1 MKKVDTEFIRN
12 LAIIGHGGDGKTSIT
27 EAALFLS
34 GVNTRLGKVDNG
46 TSLMDFEPEEINRKG
61 SILSSIANF
70 PWGENL
76 IYWIDTPGYANFIG
90 DTKACMRVV
99 DGAVVVVSA
108 PDGVKVQTNT
118 VWDYTNEYEIPKIVF
133 INRMDADRADFESTL
148 KDLEDNFKETR
159 IVPLFYPIG
168 KESDFKGI
176 VDLMAQKAYIFK
188 DDASGKFEKAD
199 IPGDL
204 ADTVASFRE
213 RMVETLLE
221 ADDALLEKYLDGKE
235 LTDEEL
241 ISCLKK
247 GTCNRLFVP
256 AICGSAAENIGI
268 SHLLDLVA
276 TALPSPIDRGPVKG
290 KKPGTDDEIT
300 REPSPDAPFS
310 AFAFKTINDPFA
322 GRLTIFRI
330 YSGSVQADTTLYNS
344 TKDVKERIGQIFRL
358 IGKKQEGVG
367 SASVGEIIAAAKL
380 KETMTGDTF
389 CDEGDPII
397 YEPAKLPNPLI
408 TFALKPK
415 SRGDDDKVASALQR
429 LMEEDLTIQLG
440 RDEQTRELLL
450 TGMGQL
456 HIETTLEKLKRKFGV
471 EVDLNI
477 PKVPY
482 KETIKQTKK
491 GVIYRHKK
499 QTGGHGQF
507 AEVHFDISPLPRGSG
522 FEFENALTGMN
533 VPRGFVPAVEK
544 GILEAMKS
552 GVLAGYPVVD
562 VKVRFYDGKS
572 HEVDSSEMAFKI
584 AASMC
589 FKKGIQE
596 ANPVLLEPIMKM
608 EITTPEENLGDIMGD
623 INSRRGKVL
632 GMVSKGKYQVV
643 KALVPMAEVLQYAP
657 DLRSMTGGRGN
668 FSMEFSHYEEV
679 PAHLKDKIVA
689 KKKAAEEE
697 G

>member
-34 GVNTRLGKVDNG
+34 GVNTRLGSVDDG
-46 TSLMDFEPEEINRKG
+46 TSLMDYEPEEINRKG

-70 PWGENL
+70 MWEKHL

-99 DGAVVVVSA
+99 DGAVVVASA
-108 PDGVKVQTNT
+108 NDGVKVQTNT
-118 VWDYTNEYEIPKIVF
+118 VWDFANEYEIPRVIFV
-133 INRMDADRADFESTL
+133 NRMDADRADFEAT
-148 KDLEDNFKETR
+148 LEDLKGNFKDGR

-176 VDLMAQKAYIFK
+176 VDLLAQKAYLFK
-188 DDASGKFEKAD
+188 GDASGKFETD
-199 IPGDL
+199 EIPDEL
-204 ADTVASFRE
+204 TDTVASFRE
-213 RMVETLLE
+213 QMVEALVE
-221 ADDALLEKYLDGKE
+221 ADDEIMEKYLEGNE
-235 LTDEEL
+235 LTQEEL
-241 ISCLKK
+241 LGCLKK
-247 GTCNRLFVP
+247 GTCERQVIP
-256 AICGSAAENIGI
+256 VVCGSATKNIGI
-268 SHLLDLVA
+268 SQLLDLVIA
-276 TALPSPIDRGPVKG
+276 ALPSPLDRGPVKG
-290 KKPGTDDEIT
+290 KKPGSDEEIS

-310 AFAFKTINDPFA
+310 AFVFKTISDPFA
-322 GRLTIFRI
+322 GRLTIFRV
-330 YSGSVQADTTLYNS
+330 YSGGIQADSTLYNS

-358 IGKKQEGVG
+358 VGKKQEGVG
-367 SASVGEIIAAAKL
+367 SASVGEIIAVAKL
-380 KETMTGDTF
+380 KETATGDTF
-389 CDEGDPII
+389 CNEEDPVV

-408 TFALKPK
+408 TFALRPK
-415 SRGDDDKVASALQR
+415 SRGDEDKVASALQR

-456 HIETTLEKLKRKFGV
+456 HIETTLEKMKRKFGV
-471 EVDLNI
+471 EVDLSI

-482 KETIKQTKK
+482 KETIKKTKK

-507 AEVHFDISPLPRGSG
+507 AEVHFDISPLPRGKG

-552 GVLAGYPVVD
+552 GVVAGYPVVD

-589 FKKGIQE
+589 FKKGVQE
-596 ANPVLLEPIMKM
+596 AQPTLLEPIMKM
-608 EITTPEENLGDIMGD
+608 EIITPEENLGDVMGD

-632 GMVSKGKYQVV
+632 GMDSKGKYQVV
-643 KALVPMAEVLQYAP
+643 KALMPMAEVLQYAP

-668 FSMEFSHYEEV
+668 FTMEFSHYEEV
-679 PAHLKDKIVA
+679 PSNLRNKIVTQQ
-689 KKKAAEEE
+689 KAAEEE
-697 G
+697 

>member
-1 MKKVDTEFIRN
+1 MKKFDTEFIRN

-34 GVNTRLGKVDNG
+34 GVNTRLGSVDEG
-46 TSLMDFEPEEINRKG
+46 TSLMDFEPEEIKRGG

-70 PWGENL
+70 PWEKHL

-99 DGAVVVVSA
+99 DGAIVVVSA
-108 PDGVKVQTNT
+108 NDGVKVQTNT
-118 VWDYTNEYEIPKIVF
+118 VWDFANEYEIPRVIF
-133 INRMDADRADFESTL
+133 INRMEADRANFEATL
-148 KDLEDNFKETR
+148 DDLKDNFKDVR
-159 IVPLFYPIG
+159 IVPLMIPIG
-168 KESDFKGI
+168 KEGDFKGVI
-176 VDLMAQKAYIFK
+176 DLLTQRAYLYQ
-188 DDASGKFEKAD
+188 DDASGKFETGD
-199 IPGDL
+199 IPADL
-204 ADTVASFRE
+204 ADSVATYRE
-213 RMVETLLE
+213 QLVEALVE
-221 ADDALLEKYLDGKE
+221 ADDEIMEKYLEG
-235 LTDEEL
+235 EEL
-241 ISCLKK
+241 APEELLACLKK
-247 GTCNRLFVP
+247 GTCERQIAPVV
-256 AICGSAAENIGI
+256 CGSAIKNIGI
-268 SHLLDLVA
+268 SQLLDLVI

-290 KKPGTDDEIT
+290 KKPGTDEEII
-300 REPSPDAPFS
+300 REPKSDAPFS
-310 AFAFKTINDPFA
+310 AFVFKTISDPFA
-322 GRLTIFRI
+322 GRLTIFRV
-330 YSGSVQADTTLYNS
+330 YSGSVQADSTLYNA

-358 IGKKQEGVG
+358 VGKKQEGVG
-367 SASVGEIIAAAKL
+367 SASVGELIAVAKL
-380 KETMTGDTF
+380 KETATGDTF
-389 CDEGDPII
+389 CDESDPIV
-397 YEPAKLPNPLI
+397 YEPAKLPNPMI

-415 SRGDDDKVASALQR
+415 SRGDEDKVANALQR

-456 HIETTLEKLKRKFGV
+456 HIETTLEKMKRKFGV
-471 EVDLNI
+471 EVDLST

-482 KETIKQTKK
+482 KETIKKAAK

-507 AEVHFDISPLPRGSG
+507 AEVHFDISPLPRGGG

-544 GILEAMKS
+544 GILEAMS
-552 GVLAGYPVVD
+552 GGVVAGYPVVD

-589 FKKGIQE
+589 FKKGVQE
-596 ANPVLLEPIMKM
+596 AHPTLLEPIMKM
-608 EITTPEENLGDIMGD
+608 EIVTPEENLGDVMGD

-632 GMVSKGKYQVV
+632 GMDSKGKYQVV
-643 KALVPMAEVLQYAP
+643 KALVPMAEVLKYAP

-668 FSMEFSHYEEV
+668 FTMEFSHYEEV
-679 PAHLKDKIVA
+679 PANLKDKIVA
-689 KKKAAEEE
+689 QQKAAEEE
-697 G
+697 